1 MGIYKEPNSE
11 EIKIVKKYSKS
22 FEDIKVSDPVLF
34 AGNTYKEV
42 TFGRK
47 GAAKVLRKEKGYI
60 YIDSNNKV
68 VEDEKTIMRLGRI
81 FFFMDAFLNDD
92 KDSII
97 RALQNDEEVEKNKV
111 DFKLMMKGFDII
123 EERNKK
129 YDIEHKEVVKVK
141 DILNKLIDLRANTNL
156 KLEAFLK
163 VVEEAMSKQEY
174 FDENI
179 IDTCMPAY
187 KEVMNCNY
195 EKVRLIAKGA
205 SSYNHLK
212 KAAEKV
218 RKQYAIRFN
227 VNYTDPLMK
236 VNYMMGYFESLI
248 RAYETIINMSYGQYM
263 KSIENSG
270 KINAE
275 YKLMELRNKKNK

>member
-11 EIKIVKKYSKS
+11 EIKVVKKYSKA
-22 FEDIKVSDPVLF
+22 FENIKVSDPVLF

-42 TFGRK
+42 TFEKK
-47 GAAKVLRKEKGYI
+47 GVAKVLRKEKGYI

-68 VEDEKTIMRLGRI
+68 IEDEKIIMRLGRI

-97 RALQNDEEVEKNKV
+97 SALQNDEEVEKNKV
-111 DFKLMMKGFDII
+111 DFELMMKGFDII

-129 YDIEHKEVVKVK
+129 YDIEHKEVIKVK
-141 DILNKLIDLRANTNL
+141 DILNKLIVLRANTNV

-163 VVEEAMSKQEY
+163 VVEAEMTKRTH
-174 FDENI
+174 FDETI
-179 IDTCMPAY
+179 IEACMPAY

-195 EKVRLIAKGA
+195 EKVKLISRGA
-205 SSYNHLK
+205 SSYNYLK

-218 RKQYAIRFN
+218 RKQYSIRFN
-227 VNYTDPLMK
+227 ATYTDPLLK

-248 RAYETIINMSYGQYM
+248 RAYEAIINMSYGQYM

-270 KINAE
+270 KVNAE
-275 YKLMELRNKKNK
+275 FKLLELRNRKSK